1 MSVAKAVWFY
11 PDDKNALKPALRV
24 VRLSRSNLFTA
35 TQRIRGAG
43 LIIDQAAGMNAAP
56 MSSIPTV

>member
-24 VRLSRSNLFTA
+24 VSLSRSNLFTA
-35 TQRIRGAG
+35 THRIRGAG
-43 LIIDQAAGMNAAP
+43 LIID
-56 MSSIPTV
+56 